1 MLCPIIFFVERW
13 NLVRITTD
21 RPPQRRD
28 PFDRLAHAALR
39 LPGARRLGQTLDRR
53 DKTRRW
59 VWFLTIYVVSV
70 VVFGAVALFLN
81 AIVPK

>member
-1 MLCPIIFFVERW
+1 
-13 NLVRITTD
+13 VRIITD
-21 RPPQRRD
+21 RFD
-28 PFDRLAHAALR
+28 PFDRLTRLATR
-39 LPGARRLGQTLDRR
+39 LPCAKQLQKGLERR
-53 DKTRRW
+53 DGARRW

>member
-1 MLCPIIFFVERW
+1 M
-13 NLVRITTD
+13 RITTD
-21 RPPQRRD
+21 RHD
-28 PFDRLAHAALR
+28 PFDRLARLAAR
-39 LPGARRLGQTLDRR
+39 LPGAPRLQQALGRR
-53 DKTRRW
+53 DGTRRW

>member
-1 MLCPIIFFVERW
+1 
-13 NLVRITTD
+13 VRITTD
-21 RPPQRRD
+21 SND
-28 PFDRLAHAALR
+28 PFDRLTRAARR
-39 LPGARRLGQTLDRR
+39 LPGATRLQQALDGA
-53 DKTRRW
+53 RRW

>member
-1 MLCPIIFFVERW
+1 
-13 NLVRITTD
+13 VRITTN
-21 RPPQRRD
+21 RHSQGHD
-28 PFDRLAHAALR
+28 PFDRLVGLAMR
-39 LPGARRLGQTLDRR
+39 LPGAPRLRRALERR
-53 DKTRRW
+53 SATRRW

>member
-1 MLCPIIFFVERW
+1 
-13 NLVRITTD
+13 VRITTEGH
-21 RPPQRRD
+21 D
-28 PFDRLAHAALR
+28 PFDWLAR
-39 LPGARRLGQTLDRR
+39 LPGAARLRQALARHDVA
-53 DKTRRW
+53 RRW

>member
-1 MLCPIIFFVERW
+1 
-13 NLVRITTD
+13 VRITT
-21 RPPQRRD
+21 D
-28 PFDRLAHAALR
+28 PFDRLAHVVRR
-39 LPGARRLGQTLDRR
+39 LPGAKRLRQRLARR
-53 DKTRRW
+53 DAARRW

>member
-1 MLCPIIFFVERW
+1 LGRRER
-13 NLVRITTD
+13 
-21 RPPQRRD
+21 
-28 PFDRLAHAALR
+28 A
-39 LPGARRLGQTLDRR
+39 
-53 DKTRRW
+53 RRW

>member
-1 MLCPIIFFVERW
+1 MR
-13 NLVRITTD
+13 TTID
-21 RPPQRRD
+21 RPSKRHD
-28 PFDRLAHAALR
+28 PFDRLTRLAARVPGALR
-39 LPGARRLGQTLDRR
+39 IRQALGRRERA
-53 DKTRRW
+53 RRW

>member
-1 MLCPIIFFVERW
+1 
-13 NLVRITTD
+13 VRIITE
-21 RPPQRRD
+21 RPSSRPD
-28 PFDRLAHAALR
+28 PFDRLARLAGR
-39 LPGARRLGQTLDRR
+39 LPGAPRLRQALGRR
-53 DKTRRW
+53 DAARRW

>member
-1 MLCPIIFFVERW
+1 
-13 NLVRITTD
+13 VRITTD
-21 RPPQRRD
+21 SND
-28 PFDRLAHAALR
+28 PFDRLTRAARR
-39 LPGARRLGQTLDRR
+39 LPGATRLQQALGRR
-53 DKTRRW
+53 DGARRW

>member
-1 MLCPIIFFVERW
+1 
-13 NLVRITTD
+13 VRITTD
-21 RPPQRRD
+21 RHD
-28 PFDRLAHAALR
+28 PFDRLTRVAAR
-39 LPGARRLGQTLDRR
+39 LPGGARLQQALGRR
-53 DKTRRW
+53 DGTRRW